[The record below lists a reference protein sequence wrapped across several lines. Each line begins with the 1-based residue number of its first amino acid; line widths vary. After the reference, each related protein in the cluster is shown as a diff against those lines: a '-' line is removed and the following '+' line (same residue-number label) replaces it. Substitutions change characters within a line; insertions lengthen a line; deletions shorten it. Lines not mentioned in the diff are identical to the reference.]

1 MTEQPTKAL
10 SLDDLIAFNDELA
23 ALARA
28 GVPLR
33 DALGELSGDLP
44 KNLARISR
52 TVGVRMEQG
61 ASLADALAAEGTN
74 FPPVY
79 RALVTAGIRSGR
91 LPAALEQ
98 FGGAARRTAV
108 LRRMIAS
115 SLLYPAI
122 VLLLAY
128 GLFLF
133 FVMRIA
139 PVLMLHFPLVTAE
152 HPPELLQRLLDLRA
166 SLPWWGP
173 ILPAIFVALMFLW
186 WLQSRRASIL
196 QSSGAIHLLGPFAP
210 LRRLTR
216 DAQAAG
222 FAETLALLVEHETPL
237 PEALVLAAETTGDRR
252 LITAA
257 RQLATEIAA
266 GRQQPAATSESAK
279 ANDQEYGTSPA
290 QLPPMLHW
298 LIRSG
303 VEQKDFAAVLR
314 QSAETYRRRA
324 IARADWLRWRL
335 PVVLTVGVGGTAT
348 LLYALCLFIPWIS
361 ILNDLMYLRS

>member
-1 MTEQPTKAL
+1 MIEPPTKAL

-33 DALGELSGDLP
+33 EALGELSSDLP

-52 TVGVRMEQG
+52 SVGDRMEQG
-61 ASLADALAAEGTN
+61 SSLADALSAEGN
-74 FPPVY
+74 DFPPVY

-98 FGGAARRTAV
+98 FGGAARRMAV

-139 PVLMLHFPLVTAE
+139 PVLVLNFPLVTAE
-152 HPPELLQRLLDLRA
+152 HPPELLQRILDLRA

-173 ILPAIFVALMFLW
+173 ILPAIFVAIMFLW
-186 WLQSRRASIL
+186 WLQSRRAAVL
-196 QSSGAIHLLGPFAP
+196 QSSSAIPLLGPFAP
-210 LRRLTR
+210 LRRLLQ
-216 DAQAAG
+216 DAHAAG

-237 PEALVLAAETTGDRR
+237 PEAVVLAAETTADRR
-252 LITAA
+252 LIAAA
-257 RQLATEIAA
+257 RQLAAEIVA
-266 GRQQPAATSESAK
+266 GRQQSAAATESANP
-279 ANDQEYGTSPA
+279 NDRQHGTQSS

-303 VEQKDFAAVLR
+303 AEQKDFAAVLR
-314 QSAETYRRRA
+314 QSADTYRRRA

-348 LLYALCLFIPWIS
+348 LLYALAFSSPGFRFSMI
-361 ILNDLMYLRS
+361 